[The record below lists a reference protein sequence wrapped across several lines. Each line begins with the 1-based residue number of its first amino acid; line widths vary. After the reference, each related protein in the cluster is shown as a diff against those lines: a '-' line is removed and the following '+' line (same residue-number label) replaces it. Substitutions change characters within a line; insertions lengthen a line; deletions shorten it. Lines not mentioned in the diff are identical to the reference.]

1 MKESRIEMA
10 KYKVTISLNS
20 ISYDIEAENEDK
32 AVTIANELAMT
43 ESHYDLLKWADY
55 ETEEIND

>member
-1 MKESRIEMA
+1 MA

-20 ISYDIEAENEDK
+20 ISYDIEAENDEK
-32 AVTIANELAMT
+32 AVTIANELAMS

-55 ETEEIND
+55 ETEEITDG